1 VRGARHAAHPGA
13 AAAARLHRP
22 RGAGPHPGAAQRPHG
37 RTATVGLV
45 IVLALLAGW
54 RAHWL
59 SVSRSSCEISA
70 QPPHAV
76 TMPAKGKRKR
86 AAPKAAAKAPA
97 AVEAPAAEVAPAPEA
112 EVEGEDLTTDYEQY
126 RMQL

>member
-1 VRGARHAAHPGA
+1 
-13 AAAARLHRP
+13 
-22 RGAGPHPGAAQRPHG
+22 
-37 RTATVGLV
+37 
-45 IVLALLAGW
+45 
-54 RAHWL
+54 
-59 SVSRSSCEISA
+59 
-70 QPPHAV
+70 
-76 TMPAKGKRKR
+76 MPAKGKRKR